1 MLHNLSIDCFVKAQR
16 SRMCMGGLSS
26 ESVRWSRRVVGREA
40 QEQSTP
46 GQTDGR
52 GTTDERTLPRKD
64 FQVFKRASF
73 S

>member
-1 MLHNLSIDCFVKAQR
+1 
-16 SRMCMGGLSS
+16 MCMGGLSS
-26 ESVRWSRRVVGREA
+26 ELVRWSRRVVGREA